1 VRDHGI
7 HELATIGFGRAVDEY
22 ERARPGYPSEAV
34 AWLVD
39 RLEIE
44 SSKAVLDLAAG
55 TGKLTRQLIP
65 TGASIVAVE
74 PVAEMRA
81 RLERE
86 LPGVDV
92 LDGTAEEIPL
102 PDSAVDAVA
111 VGQAFHWFANERA
124 LTEIH
129 RVLRPGGRLGLIWN
143 ARDESADWVA
153 RLTEIIEPH
162 RGDVPR
168 YVSRRWE
175 RAFATT
181 TLFEPLEERQ
191 FPFAHA
197 LDGET
202 LAARVASISFVAALP
217 PEQRERVLADVRQ
230 LAATHPELRGKA
242 TFPLPYRTA
251 AFVTERLGQT

>member
-1 VRDHGI
+1 VHDHSV

-22 ERARPGYPSEAV
+22 ERARPGYPPEGV

-39 RLEIE
+39 RLEIDG
-44 SSKAVLDLAAG
+44 SKTVLDLAAG
-55 TGKLTRQLIP
+55 TGKLTRQLVP
-65 TGASIVAVE
+65 TGAEIVAVE

-92 LDGTAEEIPL
+92 LDGTAEAIPL

-129 RVLRPGGRLGLIWN
+129 RVLRPGRRLGLIWN
-143 ARDESADWVA
+143 ARDESVDWVA
-153 RLTEIIEPH
+153 RLSEIIEPH

-181 TLFEPLEERQ
+181 PLFGPLEERE
-191 FPFAHA
+191 FSFAHE

-202 LAARVASISFVAALP
+202 LVARVASISFVAALP

-230 LAATHPELRGKA
+230 LAATHAALGGKG

-251 AFVTERLGQT
+251 VFVAERIG

>member
-1 VRDHGI
+1 VHDHGV

-22 ERARPGYPSEAV
+22 ERARPGYPPEGV

-39 RLEIE
+39 RLEIDGSE
-44 SSKAVLDLAAG
+44 TVLDLAAG

-81 RLERE
+81 RLELE

-111 VGQAFHWFANERA
+111 VGQAFHWFASERA

-129 RVLRPGGRLGLIWN
+129 RVLRPGRRLGLIWN
-143 ARDESADWVA
+143 ARDESVDWVA
-153 RLTEIIEPH
+153 RLSEIIEPH

-181 TLFEPLEERQ
+181 TLFGPLEERQ
-191 FPFAHA
+191 FSFAHE

-202 LAARVASISFVAALP
+202 LVARVASISFVAALP
-217 PEQRERVLADVRQ
+217 AEQRERVLSDVRE
-230 LAATHPELRGKA
+230 LAAAHPELRGKA

-251 AFVTERLGQT
+251 VFVTARVG